1 MIKDQMGGLKVRPP
15 IRLHPAPGGIPTY
28 ADSDSGISDTD
39 VVASGSDAGDDSD
52 NDRKEEDDPSESPE
66 PMEEEEEAFEVE
78 LVGEAGDIPCGAGNS
93 VPPDQECIQSC
104 LGSPTTFQPIL
115 IS

>member
-1 MIKDQMGGLKVRPP
+1 M
-15 IRLHPAPGGIPTY
+15 HPAPGGIPTY

-66 PMEEEEEAFEVE
+66 PMEEEAFEVE
-78 LVGEAGDIPCGAGNS
+78 LVGEAGEIPCGAGNS

-104 LGSPTTFQPIL
+104 LETLTTFQPIL
-115 IS
+115 ISLLKLH